1 MRIAFVTE
9 TWWPSIDGVV
19 TRLTA
24 TIRQLKRM
32 HHEMMVI
39 APEGGAPEFEG
50 VPVIGVPTI
59 SLRMIYGG
67 KPWGMP
73 LPRVVHYLDRFRP
86 DVVHAVN
93 PFVLGWAAV
102 MGSVRRGYPL
112 VASYHT
118 NIAEYANFY
127 HLGMTKP
134 LIWVALRMLHNRA
147 QINLA
152 TSEKVRRE
160 LDQNGIVSVKLW
172 RRGVDLE
179 HFHPSRRSAA
189 MRDRLTDG
197 HGDRVIAL
205 SVGRV
210 ALEKGLDRLL
220 PLFRRPDI
228 HLAIVGDG
236 PARAQLQQQFR
247 GTPTTFVGPLLGEEL
262 ATAYASADFFVFPS
276 TLDTLGLVLLEAMA
290 SGLPIVAADAPPTH
304 ELVDGSGAGTL
315 FVPEEEGSLNRAV
328 DALLEKDRADLSERA
343 RREAERWGWQESA
356 KELVSYYEAARRKVR
371 PRG

>member
-32 HHEMMVI
+32 RHDMLII
-39 APEGGAPEFEG
+39 APEGGASDFEG
-50 VPVIGVPTI
+50 IPVIGVPTV
-59 SLRMIYGG
+59 SLQMIYGG

-102 MGSVRRGYPL
+102 MGSARRGYPL

-118 NIAEYANFY
+118 NIAEYADFY
-127 HLGMTKP
+127 HLGVTKP

-147 QINLA
+147 QVNLV
-152 TSEKVRRE
+152 TSQKVQRE
-160 LDQNGIVSVKLW
+160 LDQNGIACVNVW
-172 RRGVDLE
+172 RRGVDLD
-179 HFHPSRRSAA
+179 HFHPDHRSEA
-189 MRDRLTDG
+189 MRERLTNG
-197 HGDRVIAL
+197 HADRIIAL

-210 ALEKGLDRLL
+210 ALEKGLDRLHA
-220 PLFRRPDI
+220 LFDQPGV
-228 HLAIVGDG
+228 HLAVVGDG
-236 PARAQLQQQFR
+236 PARAQLQQQFA
-247 GTPTTFVGPLLGEEL
+247 GTPTTFVGPLLGPAL
-262 ATAYASADFFVFPS
+262 AEAYASADFFVFPS
-276 TLDTLGLVLLEAMA
+276 THDTLGLVLLEAMA

-315 FVPEEEGSLNRAV
+315 FVPEQEGSLSQAV
-328 DALLEKDRADLSERA
+328 ASLLRQDRAGLSQRA
-343 RREAERWGWQESA
+343 RREAERWGWPESTR
-356 KELVSYYEAARRKVR
+356 ELLSFYEAARQKVR
-371 PRG
+371 RHG